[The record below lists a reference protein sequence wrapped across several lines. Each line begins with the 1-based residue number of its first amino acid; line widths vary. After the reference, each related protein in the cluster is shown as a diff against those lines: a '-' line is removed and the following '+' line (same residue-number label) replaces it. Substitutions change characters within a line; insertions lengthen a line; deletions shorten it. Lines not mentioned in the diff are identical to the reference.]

1 MPDRRL
7 QELFPILSL
16 LIAATVWGVMWYP
29 LRLLNEAG
37 LNGVWT
43 SLVAYTSLLIPA
55 LPFLW
60 RERLE
65 FRRQFIPLLAIG
77 LATGWCNLA
86 FVLAVL
92 DGTVVRVLILFYLS
106 PLWAVLLGHFILGER
121 MTLYSRLVLLV
132 AMFGALMMLWSPELG
147 FPWPETSSDWL
158 AISSGFAFALAN
170 VFVRMY
176 QQISV
181 TNKVISVW
189 WGGVLIAAC
198 SLLFID
204 GGGLPDVSWQ
214 VILGAIAL
222 GVFGMALATFAIQY
236 GVTHM
241 PVHRSAVILLF
252 ELIVGAASALLL
264 TDESVRIIEWTGGA
278 MILTAALL
286 TAKRQADTA

>member
-1 MPDRRL
+1 MSDRRL
-7 QELFPILSL
+7 QDLFPIISL

-43 SLVAYTSLLIPA
+43 SLIAYSTLLVPA

-60 RERLE
+60 RG
-65 FRRQFIPLLAIG
+65 RQELREQILPLLAIG
-77 LATGWCNLA
+77 IATGWCNLA

-121 MTLYSRLVLLV
+121 MTLYSRLVLLA

-147 FPWPETSSDWL
+147 FPWPQSASDWL
-158 AISSGFAFALAN
+158 AISSGFSFALAN
-170 VFVRMY
+170 VFVRKN
-176 QQISV
+176 QQISM
-181 TNKVISVW
+181 TNKILSTW
-189 WGGVLIAAC
+189 WGGVLIAAFC
-198 SLLFID
+198 VLFVS
-204 GGGLPDVSWQ
+204 GNGVPDFNWG
-214 VILGAIAL
+214 VILGAMLL
-222 GVFGMALATFAIQY
+222 GLFGMGVATVTIQY

-252 ELIVGAASALLL
+252 ELIIGAVSAQLL
-264 TDESVRIIEWTGGA
+264 TDESVRMIEWLGGGL
-278 MILTAALL
+278 ILTAAWL
-286 TAKRQADTA
+286 TARRQAGA